1 MMVLLTSDQKLG
13 VLLRGKPDMNLS
25 FNSEDAGQVVVGAF
39 ALAVPISFSEEA
51 WKLGETLPVANL
63 IFLFL
68 LSVLFLGLFA
78 YQSVFQGDVK
88 HRSSVFILRI
98 VIAYFIAIVVVAMV
112 LISLNKFPVFSEPV
126 VAIKRLVVIAMPAS
140 MGAIIVDS
148 FDKE

>member
-1 MMVLLTSDQKLG
+1 
-13 VLLRGKPDMNLS
+13 MNLS